1 MKAFLLVFLG
11 AGAGGAL
18 RHAVG
23 LAATRW
29 LGTGFPYG
37 TLAVNVIGGLV
48 VGALVEWFALR
59 FDPGQSWRIFLVT
72 GLLGG
77 FTTFSAFS
85 LDFATLWEDGRLG
98 IALGYA
104 VASVVL
110 SLAAIFAG
118 LWLARAALA

>member
-1 MKAFLLVFLG
+1 MKAFRLVFLG

-77 FTTFSAFS
+77 FTTFSAF
-85 LDFATLWEDGRLG
+85 
-98 IALGYA
+98 ALET
-104 VASVVL
+104 VL
-110 SLAAIFAG
+110 MIERGAYGS
-118 LWLARAALA
+118 AALYVAISVAGAVGGLLLGLTAVRQVA